1 MNHLNENC
9 FTVVTDY
16 TNKISS
22 MYVPWCE
29 NDKVQQMKLKKKKNI
44 PIWLKAINSKII
56 KLSVIEKNKNKIS
69 HNHSAKF
76 E

>member
-1 MNHLNENC
+1 LNHLNENC